1 MLKYGKDTG
10 LPETYRITLA
20 ISVAFLAHTLFM
32 AAFPFS
38 LPEHNHNPI
47 TVSVQLMPQGS
58 APSAASAPSQ
68 SSPPVLATPFT
79 LEESPAQQQR
89 SMPATS
95 SPQPRSVTESDRD
108 KTSPTEAVSKET
120 TPLPDKKSPAIEAE
134 RTAQPRQ
141 QNAPSAVAPASA
153 PSMAGQQSAKQG
165 KSQQEL
171 TLKSKAPSEESSY
184 LSLLVQ
190 TIARNAKIP
199 KLEEFEKGQVLS
211 VELELNL
218 MSNGALVGAR
228 ITESSGH
235 DGLDQRVYRAA
246 LAASPYPEPPSSAT
260 RQQRFRVE
268 VKYTF

>member
-1 MLKYGKDTG
+1 MLTYGKDTG

-20 ISVAFLAHTLFM
+20 ISVAFLIHTLFM
-32 AAFPFS
+32 AAFPFA

-47 TVSVQLMPQGS
+47 TVSVQLLPHGS
-58 APSAASAPSQ
+58 IPSRANAPSQ

-79 LEESPAQQQR
+79 IEESPAKESPAQQQR
-89 SMPATS
+89 SMPTTS
-95 SPQPRSVTESDRD
+95 SAQPRSVTESDRD
-108 KTSPTEAVSKET
+108 KTA
-120 TPLPDKKSPAIEAE
+120 PDKEPPVVEAE
-134 RTAQPRQ
+134 RTAQPRKQ
-141 QNAPSAVAPASA
+141 SEPSAIAPASA
-153 PSMAGQQSAKQG
+153 PSVAGQQSAKQG

-171 TLKSKAPSEESSY
+171 TLKSEAPSEESSY

-199 KLEEFEKGQVLS
+199 KLDEFDKGQVLS

-228 ITESSGH
+228 VTESSGH